1 MSRHHKNLTLDA
13 MNDTW
18 DEIGKQ
24 SRKLE
29 QHIIEA
35 HAAAIEDAVRIA
47 KEKIAQAQRENER
60 RMANAIRD
68 LEDKTNKRLADLN
81 RRHTENLQRVANQIY
96 DEMNQGFDELSKV
109 LENEVDNLN
118 GRIDDMVKWVKSN
131 LAKVDEN
138 IRQLQRDTNQRF
150 NQQQQQIDSLQL
162 SIREIYDRYHD
173 EATMARDVAKDM
185 TTLLQVVCENH
196 PVKRY
201 APAELSEIQAHISD
215 LLNSNYPAASIIA
228 VADGIIRD
236 ILKMKEKTILEK
248 TKHDQ
253 MLQQTKIRLTA
264 VLKVIAANTNL
275 TIEHDDDTASIAT
288 DYWTDDA
295 YTPILKKLQDIE
307 RQLATEENDDLLSVE
322 QIADLLKAVESLNI
336 EGIGLMQKA
345 ISKAMQSQDRA
356 EITLDIVNAM
366 IRQGYVVK
374 EENGTDAFD
383 YMGGLEESDQREG
396 VFAILQNP
404 NTGEEITVLLR
415 PNADDKTN
423 CLDIHIDNPHQPIT
437 EQQLRRSMERVR
449 EEMQRSGYNPGPIE
463 VPADG
468 GNQVIPQMQ
477 SGAQMRKKGA
487 AQKLRTSL

>member
-1 MSRHHKNLTLDA
+1 MSRHQTLTLQ
-13 MNDTW
+13 DTW

-29 QHIIEA
+29 QRINEA
-35 HAAAIEDAVRIA
+35 RAAAVQEAVRVA
-47 KEKIAQAQRENER
+47 KDKIAQTQRENER
-60 RMANAIRD
+60 HMADAISD
-68 LEDKTNKRLADLN
+68 LESKTSKRLADLN
-81 RRHTENLQRVANQIY
+81 RKHTENLQRVANQIY
-96 DEMNQGFDELSKV
+96 DEMNQGFEDLSRT
-109 LENEVDNLN
+109 LESEVKSLN
-118 GRIDDMVKWVKSN
+118 GRIDDMAKWVKSN

-264 VLKVIAANTNL
+264 VLEVIAANTNL
-275 TIEHDDDTASIAT
+275 TIEHEGDTASIAT
-288 DYWTDDA
+288 DYWTDNA
-295 YTPILKKLQDIE
+295 YTPILEKLQGIK
-307 RQLATEENDDLLSVE
+307 RQLATEEKDDLLSVE

-396 VFAILQNP
+396 VFTILQNP
-404 NTGEEITVLLR
+404 NTGEEITIILR
-415 PNADDKTN
+415 PNPDDKTHSI
-423 CLDIHIDNPHQPIT
+423 DIHVDNTSQSIT
-437 EQQLRRSMERVR
+437 EQQLRDSVERIR
-449 EEMQRSGYNPGPIE
+449 KEMQLSGLQPNPAEGPN
-463 VPADG
+463 DG
-468 GNQVIPQMQ
+468 RYHEMPQMQ
-477 SGAQMRKKGA
+477 SGRQLRQRGA
-487 AQKLRTSL
+487 AEQLRQTLS

>member
-29 QHIIEA
+29 QRIIEA
-35 HAAAIEDAVRIA
+35 RAAAIEEAVRIA

-109 LENEVDNLN
+109 LENEVDNLS
-118 GRIDDMVKWVKSN
+118 GRIDDMAKWVKSN

-196 PVKRY
+196 PVRRY

-215 LLNSNYPAASIIA
+215 LLSSNYPAASIIA

-264 VLKVIAANTNL
+264 VLEVIAANTNL
-275 TIEHDDDTASIAT
+275 TIEHEGDTAS
-288 DYWTDDA
+288 
-295 YTPILKKLQDIE
+295 
-307 RQLATEENDDLLSVE
+307 
-322 QIADLLKAVESLNI
+322 
-336 EGIGLMQKA
+336 
-345 ISKAMQSQDRA
+345 
-356 EITLDIVNAM
+356 
-366 IRQGYVVK
+366 
-374 EENGTDAFD
+374 
-383 YMGGLEESDQREG
+383 
-396 VFAILQNP
+396 
-404 NTGEEITVLLR
+404 TVS
-415 PNADDKTN
+415 T
-423 CLDIHIDNPHQPIT
+423 
-437 EQQLRRSMERVR
+437 
-449 EEMQRSGYNPGPIE
+449 
-463 VPADG
+463 
-468 GNQVIPQMQ
+468 
-477 SGAQMRKKGA
+477 RKDT
-487 AQKLRTSL
+487 TSE